1 MQNICSRLSAP
12 LQASLRGSRV
22 YIFIVALVVAALG
35 ALTYY
40 LYIKEKSEK
49 LSKIERGICPQCESP
64 TITLKRSKSGGC
76 SGTSSMIYR
85 CEACGYEEEFNVE
98 KGCGSGG
105 CGL

>member
-1 MQNICSRLSAP
+1 M
-12 LQASLRGSRV
+12 
-22 YIFIVALVVAALG
+22 YIFVVALVVAVLG

-40 LYIKEKSEK
+40 LYIKEKGEK
-49 LSKIERGICPQCESP
+49 LSKIERGVCPECESP
-64 TITLKRSKSGGC
+64 TITLKRSKGGGC

-85 CEACGYEEEFNVE
+85 CDQCGYEEEFNVE